1 MLEDAVHRPCLSVP
15 LAAED
20 QPEDEI
26 AHDETMLRAALGRD
40 SLTQYQEIVSCGA
53 PRRRA
58 VSLPMKRK
66 ALPVAKAAA
75 ISLAFVRMLPRAM
88 SDHAHALAGGT
99 PILALAM
106 YDHSYH
112 MDYGAKAAAYV
123 DAFMRSISWDSASQ
137 RLSQEP
143 GVES

>member
-26 AHDETMLRAALGRD
+26 AHDATILRAALGRD

-66 ALPVAKAAA
+66 ALPVATAAA
-75 ISLAFVRMLPRAM
+75 ISLAFVRTLPRHVGLRPRGLRAERRF
-88 SDHAHALAGGT
+88 S
-99 PILALAM
+99 P
-106 YDHSYH
+106 
-112 MDYGAKAAAYV
+112 
-123 DAFMRSISWDSASQ
+123 SICTTIRTTWTTV
-137 RLSQEP
+137 RRRRP
-143 GVES
+143 R